1 MWSNTKNV
9 PFLCRKIGL
18 LFYSKIK
25 YIQWTQF
32 IITKQWKNL
41 AKKLCNKK
49 HNRVFW
55 LLFSLTS
62 SVMEAQIFAGYNRRF
77 PQGNQW
83 FLLLLLV
90 MKKKNLNQT
99 DLFLHTGCP
108 SLFKKSA
115 LEQLIFSTGI
125 GDNQA
130 ITYFFIG
137 SEKNS
142 FSFILFIRLRVDF
155 LSSLIWWCWSLLF
168 SSTAAF
174 SLWSLHKILDRINP
188 LSLLWC
194 PPFPCPNWISWS
206 SSSIQP

>member
-1 MWSNTKNV
+1 MQKNWIAFLLQNQVHSVNTIHNHKA
-9 PFLCRKIGL
+9 I
-18 LFYSKIK
+18 
-25 YIQWTQF
+25 
-32 IITKQWKNL
+32 KNL

-49 HNRVFW
+49 HSRVFW

-83 FLLLLLV
+83 FLLLLHV

-108 SLFKKSA
+108 SHFKKSA

-130 ITYFFIG
+130 VLLYHIFSSGQKKTLFRSF
-137 SEKNS
+137 
-142 FSFILFIRLRVDF
+142 FSFASV
-155 LSSLIWWCWSLLF
+155 S
-168 SSTAAF
+168 AF
-174 SLWSLHKILDRINP
+174 YP
-188 LSLLWC
+188 L
-194 PPFPCPNWISWS
+194 
-206 SSSIQP
+206 